1 MSGATVSPAQRAR
14 TTANNHQ
21 KGHTMYV
28 SLKIKAQSMKQL
40 RDYIEQVIDVANNGG
55 GRLREIT
62 TNEDGTESYIFA
74 EMEA

>member
-1 MSGATVSPAQRAR
+1 
-14 TTANNHQ
+14 
-21 KGHTMYV
+21 MYI

-62 TNEDGTESYIFA
+62 TNGDGTESYVLA
-74 EMEA
+74 EMEF